1 MIWKVYNTNLFCPYT
16 WYGRHD
22 NDNDNMWFFDAV
34 KG

>member
-22 NDNDNMWFFDAV
+22 NDNMWFFDAV